1 MINKLALLPLLL
13 ISSLSLAQEPT
24 PLWYAGITAGLNHTD
39 SDTLGDPDTKYGIKG
54 GYILNHWLAVES
66 EFILHNNESNR
77 FCDSAEFSN
86 ECVTLKQEYN
96 YGFIGLR
103 ATKPV
108 GNVFAFTARLGGALA
123 NYDSSL
129 TGSESKFN
137 ASGAL
142 GMLWNIGQDSQLT
155 LELQQVDY
163 ALANKTHENII
174 SQNLSFTM
182 KF

>member
-1 MINKLALLPLLL
+1 MINKLFLLPLILTST
-13 ISSLSLAQEPT
+13 ISLAEEQNPQ
-24 PLWYAGITAGLNHTD
+24 WYAGITAGFNHTD
-39 SDTLGDPDTKYGIKG
+39 DDNIGDPDTKYGIKG

-66 EFILHNNESNR
+66 EFVLHGNESNR

-86 ECVTLKQEYN
+86 KCVILKQEYN

-108 GNVFAFTARLGGALA
+108 GNVFAFTARLGGALS

-129 TGSESKFN
+129 TGNESKFN
-137 ASGAL
+137 ASGSL

-163 ALANKTHENII
+163 ALANKDHENII
-174 SQNLSFTM
+174 SSNLAFTM

>member
-1 MINKLALLPLLL
+1 MINKLFLLPLILT
-13 ISSLSLAQEPT
+13 STVSLAEEQNPQ
-24 PLWYAGITAGLNHTD
+24 WYAGITAGLNHTD

-77 FCDSAEFSN
+77 FCDSTEFSN
-86 ECVTLKQEYN
+86 VCVTLKQEYN

-103 ATKPV
+103 ATKPI

-137 ASGAL
+137 VSGSL
-142 GMLWNIGQDSQLT
+142 GMLWNISQNSQLT
-155 LELQQVDY
+155 FELQQVDY
-163 ALANKTHENII
+163 ALANKAHENII

>member
-1 MINKLALLPLLL
+1 MISKLTLLPLLL
-13 ISSLSLAQEPT
+13 ISSLSFSAEEIPQ
-24 PLWYAGITAGLNHTD
+24 WYAGITAGLNHTD

-77 FCDSAEFSN
+77 FCDSTEFSN
-86 ECVTLKQEYN
+86 VCVTLKQEYN

-103 ATKPV
+103 ATKPI

-137 ASGAL
+137 VSGSL
-142 GMLWNIGQDSQLT
+142 GMLWNISQNSQLT
-155 LELQQVDY
+155 FELQQVDY
-163 ALANKTHENII
+163 ALANKAHENII

>member
-13 ISSLSLAQEPT
+13 ISSLCLAQDPA
-24 PLWYAGITAGLNHTD
+24 PQWYAGITAGFNHTD
-39 SDTLGDPDTKYGIKG
+39 NDTLGDPDEKYGIKG

-66 EFILHNNESNR
+66 EFVLHGNESDR

-86 ECVTLKQEYN
+86 ECVTLKQKYN

-137 ASGAL
+137 VSGSL

-163 ALANKTHENII
+163 ALTNKDHENII
-174 SQNLSFTM
+174 SSNLSFTM